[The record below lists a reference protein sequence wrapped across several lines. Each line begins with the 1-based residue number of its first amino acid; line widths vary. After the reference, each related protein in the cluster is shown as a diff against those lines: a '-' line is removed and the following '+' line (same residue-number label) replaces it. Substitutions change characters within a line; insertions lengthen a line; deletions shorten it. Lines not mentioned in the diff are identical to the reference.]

1 MKQFQ
6 FTFKDE
12 NTLDLELRKIR
23 KWSMS
28 NLCSALLIQ
37 VYTEMLDRG
46 MIEHALNKIQAQLPD
61 ALVVGCSSNGNILNG
76 DFSGGSF
83 AVVCTL
89 FEYPSTK
96 VEVLQ
101 YPLTAETQLEVTR
114 KLCSEVKQRP
124 WVKGVEL
131 LVTIRG
137 MSVTALCEGLSELP
151 EGIQVFG
158 GGAFCEDLERNDACI
173 FSSVGGYDEK
183 GIVFVLFGGDDY
195 HVESTFLTGW
205 KPLGQYLDVTA
216 AEGATLKEL
225 NGRPAYETYYKYLHI
240 RNDENFFFNTLEFP
254 FLYRFNGIDIM
265 RAPTASNPDGSL
277 TMTADIN
284 NGVSARIA
292 YGDPWTILE
301 AAWQK
306 GNE

>member
-37 VYTEMLDRG
+37 VYTELLDRG
-46 MIEHALNKIQAQLPD
+46 MIEHTCLKIREQLPD

-83 AVVCTL
+83 AAVCTL
-89 FEYPSTK
+89 FEYPATK
-96 VEVLQ
+96 VKVLQ
-101 YPLTAETQLEVTR
+101 YSWTADTQQEVTR
-114 KLCSEVKQRP
+114 KLCSEVRQRP

-151 EGIQVFG
+151 KEIQVFG
-158 GGAFCEDLERNDACI
+158 GGAFCEDLERNDACV
-173 FSSVGGYDEK
+173 FSSVDGYDEK
-183 GIVFVLFGGDDY
+183 GIVAAADLAEGIVKQSGRNTVGEQNVCCF
-195 HVESTFLTGW
+195 
-205 KPLGQYLDVTA
+205 LDVRH
-216 AEGATLKEL
+216 GFS
-225 NGRPAYETYYKYLHI
+225 
-240 RNDENFFFNTLEFP
+240 FFLR
-254 FLYRFNGIDIM
+254 LRLLI
-265 RAPTASNPDGSL
+265 
-277 TMTADIN
+277 
-284 NGVSARIA
+284 
-292 YGDPWTILE
+292 W
-301 AAWQK
+301 
-306 GNE
+306 